1 MYNAVTV
8 TASRGTQS
16 ILPAALVALGLLLQ
30 GCGERQETPVGPP
43 SPAGTDEAALSADKE
58 HNAVDLGSPAAS
70 AHIVGAHVVS
80 AFATVAAAAAGVG
93 GELYVLGGRNA
104 GSSLNKVEAYDPV
117 TNRWS
122 TRASMPTARS
132 GLGVGVIN
140 DLVYAVAG
148 RRNSS
153 TIAATNE
160 RFTP

>member
-1 MYNAVTV
+1 MTV
-8 TASRGTQS
+8 SRGAQS
-16 ILPAALVALGLLLQ
+16 ILPAALVTLGLLLQ

-43 SPAGTDEAALSADKE
+43 SPTGTEEAAL
-58 HNAVDLGSPAAS
+58 
-70 AHIVGAHVVS
+70 
-80 AFATVAAAAAGVG
+80 
-93 GELYVLGGRNA
+93 
-104 GSSLNKVEAYDPV
+104 
-117 TNRWS
+117 NRWS

-148 RRNSS
+148 RRNST